1 MEKSKKFRWLLPV
14 WMLAAVLTTGCSSDE
29 DIDLNDIDMTI
40 GVGFDGL
47 ELPGSSTK
55 ETPLGDLLKTN
66 EGDAIDTL
74 ANGDYRFLK
83 GDTLEP
89 ARPRIKAIVF
99 NKKDVEEIGLQIPI
113 TQEMIRLLQLPE
125 SVEIPET
132 EFTIPTDGPH
142 NITTFSYVS
151 DPNSDHHQIVR
162 LKEATINGGIKISL
176 GVNALSL
183 IVREV
188 TLKISVPK
196 FFGIDKSKLPANY
209 AVDENPSDGS
219 QILTIGN
226 IPTKQAYQLD
236 LPLNKLKDIKSELT
250 ESDVENYLLVNETDL
265 ELRGAIKMQIVVN
278 AKNFVRNKNI
288 KEDDKITLGVSDV
301 DMGEGIA
308 VTRAV
313 GYFNPDINIERRFTD
328 IGDIPDFL
336 NDDRVSIIPSN
347 PTLRVEIDNNIDVEG
362 LLGATLVA
370 SYDDGNGGYT
380 YRKLKLTDNDKYV
393 KMYQAPQGTTM
404 KSVIVVCRDSTLA
417 KEEKDKDRKP
427 AVQYIEKRS
436 ENPLQADPIDGD
448 TLMVYDVAGLLYK
461 IPNRIEIILEAHAN
475 KNKVGSIDLYEE
487 GTEDDPSAHGCNYV
501 IQPIYEFMTP
511 LALEKGSTIVYNDT
525 IDGWNEDLADN
536 DIKFYDE
543 TGYLQLEASIDNNTP
558 LDLVIKNPKLIGV
571 KDINGVANELTD
583 IKLEIVDENGNK
595 RPDGLTIYK
604 KGDPK
609 NQKLM
614 IRASGNMEKLD
625 GIVFEVM
632 AKATQPTAETLN
644 ASKHSIRIKD
654 VKIKLN
660 GRISIDLNDNE

>member
-1 MEKSKKFRWLLPV
+1 MEKSKKFRWLLPA

-29 DIDLNDIDMTI
+29 NIDLNDIDMTI
-40 GVGFDGL
+40 GVGFNGL

-99 NKKDVEEIGLQIPI
+99 NKKDVKSFGLDIPI
-113 TQEMIRLLQLPE
+113 TPEIIAAVKNPELAEMLPD
-125 SVEIPET
+125 SYTIPENSPQT
-132 EFTIPTDGPH
+132 
-142 NITTFSYVS
+142 ITTFSYEN
-151 DPNSDHHQIVR
+151 DPNSDHHQIVS
-162 LKEATINGGIKISL
+162 LEEATIDGSIKMRL
-176 GVNALSL
+176 GVNALNL
-183 IVREV
+183 IVKEV

-196 FFGIDKSKLPANY
+196 FFGIDESKLHANY
-209 AVDENPSDGS
+209 AVVEDPSSDC
-219 QILTIGN
+219 QILTISN
-226 IPTKQAYQLD
+226 IPTTQAYMLN
-236 LPLNKLKDIKSELT
+236 LPLNKLRDIKSEHPN
-250 ESDVENYLLVNETDL
+250 SENYLLVNENNL
-265 ELRGAIKMQIVVN
+265 ELRGSIKMQIIV
-278 AKNFVRNKNI
+278 NI
-288 KEDDKITLGVSDV
+288 KHFKETATAGTVTLGVSDV
-301 DMGEGIA
+301 DMGEGIT

-313 GYFNPDINIERRFTD
+313 GYFNPDINIERRSTD

-347 PTLRVEIDNNIDVEG
+347 PTLKVEIDNNIDVEG

-370 SYDDGNGGYT
+370 SYDNGNGGYT
-380 YRKLKLTDNDKYV
+380 YRTLKLTDDGKYV
-393 KMYQAPQGTTM
+393 TMNQAQQG
-404 KSVIVVCRDSTLA
+404 SVKLTIVVCR
-417 KEEKDKDRKP
+417 KKGNEP
-427 AVQYIEKRS
+427 GVQYIEKRNDG
-436 ENPLQADPIDGD
+436 NPLKEDPINGKNDS
-448 TLMVYDVAGLLYK
+448 LMVYDIAAMLNK
-461 IPNRIEIILEAHAN
+461 IPNHIDIILEAHAN
-475 KNKVGSIDLYEE
+475 KNKVGSIDLYKE
-487 GTEDDPSAHGCNYV
+487 GTEDDPSARGCNYV

-595 RPDGLTIYK
+595 RPEGLTIYK

-632 AKATQPTAETLN
+632 AKATPTAETLN